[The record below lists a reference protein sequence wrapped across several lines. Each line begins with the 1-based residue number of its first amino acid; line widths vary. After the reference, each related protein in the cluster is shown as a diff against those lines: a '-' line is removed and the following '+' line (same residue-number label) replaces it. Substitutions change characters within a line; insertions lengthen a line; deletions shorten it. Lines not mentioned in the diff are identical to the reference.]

1 MGAFGRLERM
11 ARLQQQRGF
20 TLVEMAIVLVIIGLI
35 VGGILK
41 GQEIVN
47 NGRVKTQVAQVDA
60 VKAAVN
66 TFVDRFNFFPGDFS
80 NASGIFGLDTSFNGN
95 GDGVIGAGA
104 TGTQDT
110 ATTDASSSSVP
121 KEMELVWSQL
131 QAANLISSVPAE
143 STWTAGT
150 QYYEGKLP
158 TAYLWFG
165 DWQWG
170 TSGTGTV
177 TNKMVMLSGAKGT
190 SGTAAK
196 PAPGARMSDALSIDT
211 KYDDSLPDSGQIL
224 AGTASN
230 ATNCCSGTACGPGAG
245 TNAYGLAPGTTTG
258 ATGNSGSAACV
269 ILWQIE

>member
-1 MGAFGRLERM
+1 MGR
-11 ARLQQQRGF
+11 ARRIAQQGF

-80 NASGIFGLDTSFNGN
+80 GAESVFGTDATFNGN
-95 GDGVIGAGA
+95 GDGVIGAGIA
-104 TGTQDT
+104 NAQDT
-110 ATTDASSSSVP
+110 PTADTGATIP
-121 KEMELVWSQL
+121 KEMELVWVQM
-131 QAANLISSVPAE
+131 QAANLISSVP
-143 STWTAGT
+143 STATYAQNS

-158 TAYLWFG
+158 TAFLWFG

-170 TSGTGTV
+170 VGAASV
-177 TNKMVMLSGAKGT
+177 TNKMVMLEGSKKAST
-190 SGTAAK
+190 VPS
-196 PAPGARMSDALSIDT
+196 PGARMSDALSIDT
-211 KYDDSLPDSGQIL
+211 KYDDGLPATGQIL
-224 AGTASN
+224 AGTASSAN
-230 ATNCCSGTACGPGAG
+230 NCCKGTACAPALAG
-245 TNAYGLAPGTTTG
+245 TATNTYGLNPGGVG
-258 ATGNSGSAACV
+258 AAGSSGSASCV